1 MKKIA
6 LAFFTLI
13 TVTAHSQELKNT
25 SYINQS
31 GEKVLRLEVVL
42 PVDITSAWQLFTND
56 EQLKKWIAPVAHIDL
71 KQGGYILTNYDK
83 NKDLSDSSSILLPII
98 SFIDKELLVLKVILN
113 GNFAES
119 VRNSDKNLQE
129 VIQFKPVDEHHT
141 QIISSMVGW
150 GKSADWDKTY
160 SFFVTGNEWTYK
172 ELLKNYKD

>member
-1 MKKIA
+1 MKKIT
-6 LAFFTLI
+6 LAFFILI
-13 TVTAHSQELKNT
+13 SVRAHSQELKNT

-31 GEKVLRLEVVL
+31 GEKVLRLEVML

-56 EQLKKWIAPVAHIDL
+56 EKLKKWIAPVAHIEL
-71 KQGGYILTNYDK
+71 KAGGYIMTNYD
-83 NKDLSDSSSILLPII
+83 NSKDLSDSSSIQLPII

-119 VRNSDKNLQE
+119 VRASDKDLQE
-129 VIQFKPVDEHHT
+129 IIQFKAVDDHHT
-141 QIISSMVGW
+141 QIISSMIGW
-150 GKSADWDKTY
+150 GKSVDWDKTY